1 MKIQHSYTSP
11 VKVMYAQL
19 KGGDVV
25 RFEGEIWVMHG
36 DTNSAVAGMFRAKD
50 GIYKAAS
57 NVLLEPVD
65 AVLVVK

>member
-1 MKIQHSYTSP
+1 
-11 VKVMYAQL
+11 MYAQL

-36 DTNSAVAGMFRAKD
+36 DTNSATNSALAGMFRAKD
-50 GIYKAAS
+50 GIYRTVS
-57 NVLLEPVD
+57 NVLTLEPVD